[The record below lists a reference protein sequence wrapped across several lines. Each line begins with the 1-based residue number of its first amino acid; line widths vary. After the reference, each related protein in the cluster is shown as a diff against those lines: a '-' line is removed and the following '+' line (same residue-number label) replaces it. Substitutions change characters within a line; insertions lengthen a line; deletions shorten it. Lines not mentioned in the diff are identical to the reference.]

1 MTAAVHL
8 MGVPHGRSCRTTV
21 DSPLVAT
28 QAVAV
33 AKAGHEALAAF
44 RHLLLEH
51 QPGALAVQIGLQAV
65 RVAVAARKRRECD
78 VAVLPAAH
86 HLPLLHPAGGID
98 QR

>member
-1 MTAAVHL
+1 MAAAAEPPSIPRWWQRRL
-8 MGVPHGRSCRTTV
+8 WLWRKLGTGARRVPPS
-21 DSPLVAT
+21 A
-28 QAVAV
+28 
-33 AKAGHEALAAF
+33 
-44 RHLLLEH
+44 LEH
-51 QPGALAVQIGLQAV
+51 QPGALAVQIVLQAV